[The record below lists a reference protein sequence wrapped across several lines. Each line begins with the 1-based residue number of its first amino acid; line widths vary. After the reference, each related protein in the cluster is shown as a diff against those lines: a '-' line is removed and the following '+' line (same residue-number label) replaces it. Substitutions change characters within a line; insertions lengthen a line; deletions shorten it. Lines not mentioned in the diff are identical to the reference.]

1 MIPKRVQMHKMFRK
15 KEYDISDSQFEK
27 KLGALALVML
37 GVGGTIGAGIFV
49 ITGKAAATMAGPAI
63 VLSFIFAAVAVG
75 ISALVYAE
83 LGSSIPVSGG
93 AYSYTYTTL
102 GEFVA
107 WIVGWNL
114 ILEYGLI
121 VPAVSTGWSGYFRG
135 FIENAF
141 GVHFPLAISGP
152 FDPTKGT
159 YIDMFALMMSVAIFT
174 LLTLGIKKS
183 ATANTV
189 IVTIKLVVL
198 GLFVFVG
205 IKYID
210 FGNLDNFTP
219 FGWEGVLGATSLIV
233 FAYLGFDAL
242 STVAEETK
250 DVQKNLPIGLIGS
263 LAISTLLYIVVS
275 FVLVSII
282 PYDKL
287 DVPDALAFA
296 MYQLNE
302 PVVGMLIALGAVITI
317 TSVLIVMGIG
327 LTRVVY
333 ALSRDGLL
341 PKGLATLHPKTNT
354 PYKIT
359 IIAGIITS
367 FIAGFV
373 SLGVLAELINI
384 GTLFAYFMIGVTV
397 IILRKK
403 NDPRL
408 KIGFKTPFGA
418 VLLPLNLILLS
429 VIMYGL
435 SMDTWVRFI
444 VWSGV
449 GALIYFLYGI
459 KNSTLN
465 RAEED

>member
-1 MIPKRVQMHKMFRK
+1 MNELIGKMFRK
-15 KEYDISDSQFEK
+15 KEYHLSDSKFEK

-37 GVGGTIGAGIFV
+37 GVGGTVGAGIFV
-49 ITGKAAATMAGPAI
+49 ITGKAAALMAGPAI
-63 VLSFIFAAVAVG
+63 VFSFIFAAVAVG
-75 ISALVYAE
+75 ITALVYAE

-93 AYSYTYTTL
+93 AYSYTYTSL
-102 GEFVA
+102 GEFIA
-107 WIVGWNL
+107 WVVGWNL

-121 VPAVSTGWSGYFRG
+121 VPAVATGWSGYFRG
-135 FIENAF
+135 FVENAF
-141 GVHFPLAISGP
+141 SFKFPLAISGP
-152 FDPTKGT
+152 FNPSGGT
-159 YIDMFALMMSVAIFT
+159 YIDLFALLMTAAIFI

-183 ATANTV
+183 ASTNTF
-189 IVTIKLVVL
+189 IVGIKLAVL
-198 GLFVFVG
+198 ALFVFVG

-210 FGNLDNFTP
+210 LNNLTNFTP
-219 FGWEGVLGATSLIV
+219 FGWEGVLSATSLIV

-263 LAISTLLYIVVS
+263 LTISTLLYIVVS
-275 FVLVSII
+275 LVLVSIV

-296 MYQLNE
+296 MYQLGE
-302 PVVGMLIALGAVITI
+302 PVIGMLIALGAVITI

-333 ALSRDGLL
+333 ALARDGLL
-341 PKGLATLHPKTNT
+341 PKSLAELHPKTNT

-359 IIAGIITS
+359 IITGIIAT

-384 GTLFAYFMIGVTV
+384 GTLFAYFMIGVAV
-397 IILRKK
+397 VILRKR
-403 NDPRL
+403 NDERL
-408 KIGFKTPFGA
+408 NVGFKVPFGA
-418 VLLPLNLILLS
+418 ILLPLNLILLAI
-429 VIMYGL
+429 IMYGL
-435 SMDTWVRFI
+435 SIETWARFVI
-444 VWSGV
+444 WSIIGILV
-449 GALIYFLYGI
+449 YFFYGM

-465 RAEED
+465 KE